1 MDDKH
6 YKAIIIG
13 SGQGGTPLAQ
23 TFAGKDLTTALIERS
38 HIGGTCINEGCTPTK
53 TMVASAKI
61 AYYAKRSSDYGVNT
75 GNVSIDLKKIRE
87 RKRAKVKTFRE
98 GSENRLTDIPNLTLY
113 MGIAS
118 FIGKKSISVKRNDGS
133 IENLTA
139 DRIFINA
146 GTSPFIPP
154 IEGLDEVSYLDSTSI
169 MELADVPKHLAI
181 IGGGYI
187 GLEFGQMFQ
196 RFGSKVTIIQLKDS
210 IIPRED
216 DDIIQELTKI
226 LKEDGID
233 ILLNAKTK
241 TVSQKD
247 EGEIHITIDTPDSE
261 KSISAS
267 HLLVATGRK
276 PNTKELNLHEAGIK
290 TNDKGFIVVN
300 NKLQTSVESVYAMGD
315 IKGPPFFTHI
325 SYDDYRIIR
334 DNLLKD
340 KTASIKNRLVPYT
353 IYTHP
358 QLGKFGLSEKEAK
371 KHGIKYKVAKMPM
384 EYVARALE
392 IDEPRG
398 IMKAIIDDDTDQ
410 ILGCAILGEEGGE
423 IMSMIQIAMLGKI
436 PYTLL
441 KEGNFAHPTFAES
454 LNTLFS
460 MIE

>member
-1 MDDKH
+1 MDNKH

-23 TFAGKDLTTALIERS
+23 TLAGKDLKTALIERS

-53 TMVASAKI
+53 TMVASARI
-61 AYYAKRSSDYGVNT
+61 AYYANRSSDYGVNT
-75 GNVSIDLKKIRE
+75 DNVSIDLKKVRE
-87 RKRAKVKTFRE
+87 KKRAIVKSFRE
-98 GSENRLTDIPNLTLY
+98 GSESRLTDVPNLDLY
-113 MGIAS
+113 IGIAS
-118 FIGKKSISVKRNDGS
+118 FTGKKSISVKRNDGS

-146 GTSPFIPP
+146 GTSPFVPP
-154 IEGLDEVSYLDSTSI
+154 IDGLDEVSYLDSTSI
-169 MELADVPKHLAI
+169 MELADVPEHLAI

-187 GLEFGQMFQ
+187 GLEFGQMFR
-196 RFGSKVTIIQLKDS
+196 RFGSKVTIIQLADKL
-210 IIPRED
+210 IPRED
-216 DDIIQELTKI
+216 DDIIEEMAKI

-241 TVSQKD
+241 TASQKD
-247 EGEIHITIDTPDSE
+247 EGVIHLTIQTTDGE

-276 PNTKELNLHEAGIK
+276 PNTKELNLEEAGIK
-290 TNDKGFIVVN
+290 TNNKGFIPVN
-300 NKLQTSVESVYAMGD
+300 DKLQTNVEGIYALGD

-325 SYDDYRIIR
+325 SYDDYRVIR

-340 KTASIKNRLVPYT
+340 QTVSIKNRLVPYT

-358 QLGKFGLSEKEAK
+358 QLGRVGLSEKEAK
-371 KHGIKYKVAKMPM
+371 KQGLKYKLAKMPM

-392 IDEPRG
+392 IDESRG
-398 IMKAIIDDDTDQ
+398 MMKAIIDADTDQ
-410 ILGCAILGEEGGE
+410 ILGCAILGTEGGE
-423 IMSMIQIAMLGKI
+423 IMSMIQIAMIGKM
-436 PYTLL
+436 PYTML

-460 MIE
+460 MVE